1 MNSHKN
7 SSKKKGNLQN
17 QPSILSFF
25 GVNNSQ
31 SSSQQSQNI
40 LTSTKK
46 RTHREM
52 SENNKN
58 YYSENPAK
66 KKKKEIII
74 IDDDSNEEMNNE
86 NKEEEEIINL
96 SKNDNDNIQTP
107 SFTELTKKIKKKKL
121 KKSNNNKEEDSD
133 YIEIKDLES
142 TSSNFNIND
151 YNKSYLE
158 KELKENPHYLDF
170 SINKN
175 HSTKYLS
182 EQEKNLENYISTTMK
197 KEKIIPNDNM
207 TPSSF
212 NKGKSRKSTTNKK
225 STRNS
230 ISSFNEDNLSSISNE
245 EVLNHNEIFQNPQNG
260 LPDFLKPENIKD
272 KFGNKPDDINYDPT
286 TLFVPNDY
294 IKKQTPAM
302 RQFWN
307 FKKDNFDKVLLFKL
321 GKFYE
326 LFFDDAIIGNQILE
340 LNWMGNDPKKLHVGF
355 PEKILEE
362 KSRILINEGYKVAV
376 VEQTETPEQL
386 KERVKKDNSKD
397 ACVNRELCN
406 VFTKGT
412 YLKDDNN
419 NLNDNNNYNC
429 TRNKFCIS
437 LVYNDKVDS
446 CDNSQ
451 NNDLNYMNN
460 ISQNNNNI
468 NKRIEWGICIFDV
481 TTLQFYL
488 GNIIEDIQSSQTQ
501 SQNSIEGNY
510 TKLMTALYNLCP
522 DELILIRNN
531 IPNRALSFVKSLS
544 SHPQINYIKNS
555 YSLSDLNNL
564 CQKYFG
570 ENFQDWNQTILNLF
584 SNEQLNHAS
593 LMSLHSTIIYLEKIL
608 LANQCLPTA
617 IFHNYDGDITINPNK
632 KMIMD
637 YQAISNLEIIETQ
650 LDPKN
655 PETGSLLEY
664 LNKAQTPFGRRLMK
678 NWILNPLCNINDINE
693 RFDMVDDFIN
703 NEELITKIR
712 NALCK
717 WPDIERKCSKF
728 YKFAMDSNSKAIY
741 FEDIGKNRLNDFFS
755 LINFMISSQS
765 FFEIFNKYI
774 PKFKSKTLINKLK
787 IGTNIPDLNKV
798 LGELKDNYS
807 IVNTKDDKGNLIQ
820 KIESKPGVCEE
831 YDNCK
836 NELNQILNTFTEI
849 IQKEKKRM
857 KCAVIQY
864 SHTKGMKYE
873 LEIPEEYVKKNRPKE
888 YILTT
893 AKKGYLRFHTPE
905 LLENIKLLEST
916 QEKLKYLSQNVNIQ
930 LFKQF
935 YSKHNILNHYI
946 NIVSEIDCISN
957 LAYISIMD
965 KEKFS
970 RPKFIEISENNNNP
984 YIELIDCV
992 HPCLL
997 SRNQNFVPNNIII
1010 GKEGENLIVIT
1021 GPNMGGKSTLLR
1033 QVCIA
1038 TIIAQIGCYVPA
1050 KKCIMT
1056 LVDRIFTR
1064 IGASDKLLEGK
1075 STFYVE
1081 MEETQNILRNAT
1093 RNSLVIMDELGRGT
1107 STKDGKVIA
1116 KTILSVLENRIKCRV
1131 LFTTHYHDI
1140 IEWCKNEKNIGLYY
1154 MESNVDEKTKDISF
1168 LYKFKKGICPESYG
1182 ISVAKLA
1189 GLPESIINMARCIA
1203 QKNRE
1208 KLPFSFD

>member
-1 MNSHKN
+1 MSLSNN
-7 SSKKKGNLQN
+7 SSKKKTI

-25 GVNNSQ
+25 GLNDSP
-31 SSSQQSQNI
+31 SSSQKNNI
-40 LTSTKK
+40 LTSNKK
-46 RTHREM
+46 RTYNEM
-52 SENNKN
+52 SNNNKYN
-58 YYSENPAK
+58 SENPAK
-66 KKKKEIII
+66 KKRKEIII
-74 IDDDSNEEMNNE
+74 IDDDSIEDINNYQF
-86 NKEEEEIINL
+86 NQSDEIINL
-96 SKNDNDNIQTP
+96 SKNDIQTP
-107 SFTELTKKIKKKKL
+107 SFNNIKSKNEKNKKL
-121 KKSNNNKEEDSD
+121 KKKYENDSD
-133 YIEIKDLES
+133 LIEINDSIKEN
-142 TSSNFNIND
+142 NFNLND
-151 YNKSYLE
+151 YDKSKIE
-158 KELKENPHYLDF
+158 KELKENPHYLDL
-170 SINKN
+170 SLKKT

-182 EQEKNLENYISTTMK
+182 DQEKNLENYISTTNK
-197 KEKIIPNDNM
+197 KEKILQF
-207 TPSSF
+207 PSTTTSF
-212 NKGKSRKSTTNKK
+212 KKLKNKKSTNKK

-230 ISSFNEDNLSSISNE
+230 INSISDNENLSSISNDE
-245 EVLNHNEIFQNPQNG
+245 ALNQNEIFQNPQNG
-260 LPDFLKPENIKD
+260 LPNFLKPENIKD
-272 KFGNKPDDINYDPT
+272 KQGNKPDDPNYDPT
-286 TLFVPNDY
+286 TLYVPDDY

-419 NLNDNNNYNC
+419 NNYQI
-429 TRNKFCIS
+429 TKNKFCIS
-437 LVYNDKVDS
+437 LVYNDKCES
-446 CDNSQ
+446 NNSQ
-451 NNDLNYMNN
+451 SNEINYMSNLTQ
-460 ISQNNNNI
+460 SNI
-468 NKRIEWGICIFDV
+468 NKIIEWGICIFDV

-488 GNIIEDIQSSQTQ
+488 GNIIEDFQGSQNQSQ
-501 SQNSIEGNY
+501 SQNYIEGNY
-510 TKLMTALYNLCP
+510 TKLITALYNLCP

-531 IPNRALSFVKSLS
+531 IPNRALSFIKSLS

-555 YSLSDLNNL
+555 YSLTDLNNL

-570 ENFQDWNQTILNLF
+570 ENFQNWNQTILDLF
-584 SNEQLNHAS
+584 SNEQHNHSS
-593 LMSLHSTIIYLEKIL
+593 LMALHSTIIYLEKIL

-617 IFHNYDGDITINPNK
+617 IFHNYDGDTTINPNK

-693 RFDMVDDFIN
+693 RFDMVDDLIN
-703 NEELITKIR
+703 NEELIIKIR

-741 FEDIGKNRLNDFFS
+741 FEDIGKNRLNDFFN

-787 IGTNIPDLNKV
+787 FGTNIPDLNEV
-798 LGELKDNYS
+798 LGELKNNYS

-820 KIESKPGVCEE
+820 KIESKPGIYGE
-831 YDNCK
+831 YDDCK
-836 NELNQILNTFTEI
+836 EELNNILNKFEEI
-849 IQKEKKRM
+849 LQKEKKRI
-857 KCAVIQY
+857 KCAIIQY

-873 LEIPEEYVKKNRPKE
+873 LEIPEEYVKKNRPKD

-893 AKKGYLRFHTPE
+893 AKKGYLRFHTQE
-905 LLENIKLLEST
+905 ILDNVKLLENT
-916 QEKLKYLSQNVNIQ
+916 QEKLKNLSQNVNIQ

-935 YSKHNILNHYI
+935 YNKHNILNHYI
-946 NIVSEIDCISN
+946 NIISEIDCLSN
-957 LAYISIMD
+957 LAYISTMD

-970 RPKFIEISENNNNP
+970 RPKFIKLSENNNSP
-984 YIELIDCV
+984 YIELKECV

-997 SRNQNFVPNNIII
+997 SRNQNFVPNDISI
-1010 GKEGENLIVIT
+1010 GKNGKNLIVIT

-1033 QVCIA
+1033 QVCITA
-1038 TIIAQIGCYVPA
+1038 IIAQIGCYVPA
-1050 KKCIMT
+1050 KECTMSI
-1056 LVDRIFTR
+1056 VDRIFTR

-1093 RNSLVIMDELGRGT
+1093 KNSLVIMDELGRGT

-1116 KTILSVLENRIKCRV
+1116 KTILSVLENRIQCRC

-1140 IEWCKNEKNIGLYY
+1140 IEWCRNEEKIGLFY

-1168 LYKFKKGICPESYG
+1168 LYKFKEGICPESYG

-1189 GLPESIINMARCIA
+1189 GLPESIINMARNIA
-1203 QKNRE
+1203 EKNRL
-1208 KLPFSFD
+1208 KLPFSID

>member
-1 MNSHKN
+1 MSLSNN
-7 SSKKKGNLQN
+7 SSKKKTI

-25 GVNNSQ
+25 GLNDSP
-31 SSSQQSQNI
+31 SSSQKNNI
-40 LTSTKK
+40 LTSNKK
-46 RTHREM
+46 RTYNEM
-52 SENNKN
+52 SNNNKYN
-58 YYSENPAK
+58 SENPAK
-66 KKKKEIII
+66 KKRKEIII
-74 IDDDSNEEMNNE
+74 IDDDSIEDINNYQF
-86 NKEEEEIINL
+86 NQSDEIINL
-96 SKNDNDNIQTP
+96 SKNDIQTP
-107 SFTELTKKIKKKKL
+107 SFNNIKSKNEKNKKL
-121 KKSNNNKEEDSD
+121 KKKYDNDSD
-133 YIEIKDLES
+133 LIEINDSIKEN
-142 TSSNFNIND
+142 NFNLND
-151 YNKSYLE
+151 YDKSKIE
-158 KELKENPHYLDF
+158 KELKENPHYLDL
-170 SINKN
+170 SLKKT

-182 EQEKNLENYISTTMK
+182 DQEKNLENYISTTNK
-197 KEKIIPNDNM
+197 KEKILQF
-207 TPSSF
+207 PSTTTSF
-212 NKGKSRKSTTNKK
+212 KKLKNKKSTNKK
-225 STRNS
+225 STRNTINS
-230 ISSFNEDNLSSISNE
+230 ISDNENLSSISNDE
-245 EVLNHNEIFQNPQNG
+245 ALNQNEIFQNPQNG
-260 LPDFLKPENIKD
+260 LPNFLKPENIKD
-272 KFGNKPDDINYDPT
+272 KQGNKPDDPNYDPT
-286 TLFVPNDY
+286 TLYVPDDY

-419 NLNDNNNYNC
+419 NNYQI
-429 TRNKFCIS
+429 TKNKFCIS
-437 LVYNDKVDS
+437 LVYNDKCES
-446 CDNSQ
+446 NNSQ
-451 NNDLNYMNN
+451 SNEINYMSNLTQ
-460 ISQNNNNI
+460 SNI
-468 NKRIEWGICIFDV
+468 NKIIEWGICIFDV

-488 GNIIEDIQSSQTQ
+488 GNIIEDFQGSQNQSQ
-501 SQNSIEGNY
+501 SQNYIEGNY
-510 TKLMTALYNLCP
+510 TKLITALYNLCP

-531 IPNRALSFVKSLS
+531 IPNRALSFIKSLS

-555 YSLSDLNNL
+555 YSLTDLNNL

-570 ENFQDWNQTILNLF
+570 ENFQNWNQTILDLF
-584 SNEQLNHAS
+584 SNEQHNHSS
-593 LMSLHSTIIYLEKIL
+593 LMALHSTIIYLEKIL

-617 IFHNYDGDITINPNK
+617 IFHNYDGDTTINPNK

-693 RFDMVDDFIN
+693 RFDMVDDLIN
-703 NEELITKIR
+703 NEELIIKIR

-728 YKFAMDSNSKAIY
+728 YKFAMENNSKAIY
-741 FEDIGKNRLNDFFS
+741 FEDIGKNRLNDFFN

-787 IGTNIPDLNKV
+787 FGTNIPDLNEV
-798 LGELKDNYS
+798 LGELKNNYS

-820 KIESKPGVCEE
+820 KIESKPGIYGE
-831 YDNCK
+831 YDDCK
-836 NELNQILNTFTEI
+836 EELNNILNKFEEI
-849 IQKEKKRM
+849 LQKEKKRI
-857 KCAVIQY
+857 KCAIIQY

-873 LEIPEEYVKKNRPKE
+873 LEIPEEYVKKNRPKD

-893 AKKGYLRFHTPE
+893 AKKGYLRFHTQE
-905 LLENIKLLEST
+905 ILDNVKLLENT
-916 QEKLKYLSQNVNIQ
+916 QEKLKNLSQNVNIQ

-935 YSKHNILNHYI
+935 YNKHNILNHYI
-946 NIVSEIDCISN
+946 NIISEIDCLSN
-957 LAYISIMD
+957 LAYISTMD

-970 RPKFIEISENNNNP
+970 RPKFIKLSENNNSP
-984 YIELIDCV
+984 YIELKECV

-997 SRNQNFVPNNIII
+997 SRNQNFVPNDISI
-1010 GKEGENLIVIT
+1010 GKNGKNLIVIT

-1033 QVCIA
+1033 QVCITA
-1038 TIIAQIGCYVPA
+1038 IIAQIGCYVPA
-1050 KKCIMT
+1050 KECTMSI
-1056 LVDRIFTR
+1056 VDRIFTR

-1093 RNSLVIMDELGRGT
+1093 KNSLVIMDELGRGT

-1116 KTILSVLENRIKCRV
+1116 KTILSVLENRIQCRC

-1140 IEWCKNEKNIGLYY
+1140 IEWCRNEEKIGLFY

-1168 LYKFKKGICPESYG
+1168 LYKFKEGICPESYG

-1189 GLPESIINMARCIA
+1189 GLPESIINMARNIA
-1203 QKNRE
+1203 EKNRL
-1208 KLPFSFD
+1208 KLPFSID

>member
-1 MNSHKN
+1 MSLSNN
-7 SSKKKGNLQN
+7 SSKKKTI

-25 GVNNSQ
+25 GLNDSP
-31 SSSQQSQNI
+31 SSSQKNNI
-40 LTSTKK
+40 LTSNKK
-46 RTHREM
+46 RTYNEM
-52 SENNKN
+52 SNNNKYN
-58 YYSENPAK
+58 SENPAK
-66 KKKKEIII
+66 KKRKEIII
-74 IDDDSNEEMNNE
+74 IDDDSIEDINNYQF
-86 NKEEEEIINL
+86 NQSDEIINL
-96 SKNDNDNIQTP
+96 SKNDIQTP
-107 SFTELTKKIKKKKL
+107 SFNNIKSKNEKNKKL
-121 KKSNNNKEEDSD
+121 KKKYDNDSD
-133 YIEIKDLES
+133 LIEINDSIKEN
-142 TSSNFNIND
+142 NFNLND
-151 YNKSYLE
+151 YDKSKIE
-158 KELKENPHYLDF
+158 KELKENPHYLDL
-170 SINKN
+170 SLKKT

-182 EQEKNLENYISTTMK
+182 DQEKNLENYISTTNK
-197 KEKIIPNDNM
+197 KEKILQF
-207 TPSSF
+207 PSTTTSF
-212 NKGKSRKSTTNKK
+212 KKLKNKKSTNKK

-230 ISSFNEDNLSSISNE
+230 INSISDNENLSSISNDE
-245 EVLNHNEIFQNPQNG
+245 ALNQNEIFQNPQNG
-260 LPDFLKPENIKD
+260 LPNFLKPENIKD
-272 KFGNKPDDINYDPT
+272 KQGNKPDDPNYDPT
-286 TLFVPNDY
+286 TLYVPDDY

-419 NLNDNNNYNC
+419 NNYQI
-429 TRNKFCIS
+429 TKNKFCIS
-437 LVYNDKVDS
+437 LVYNDKCES
-446 CDNSQ
+446 NNSQ
-451 NNDLNYMNN
+451 SNEINYMSNLTQ
-460 ISQNNNNI
+460 SNI
-468 NKRIEWGICIFDV
+468 NKIIEWGICIFDV

-488 GNIIEDIQSSQTQ
+488 GNIIEDFQGSQNQSQ
-501 SQNSIEGNY
+501 SQNYIEGNY
-510 TKLMTALYNLCP
+510 TKLITALYNLCP

-531 IPNRALSFVKSLS
+531 IPNRALSFIKSLS

-555 YSLSDLNNL
+555 YSLTDLNNL

-570 ENFQDWNQTILNLF
+570 ENFQNWNQTILDLF
-584 SNEQLNHAS
+584 SNEQHNHSS
-593 LMSLHSTIIYLEKIL
+593 LMALHSTIIYLEKIL

-617 IFHNYDGDITINPNK
+617 IFHNYDGDTTINPNK

-693 RFDMVDDFIN
+693 RFDMVDDLIN
-703 NEELITKIR
+703 NEELIIKIR

-728 YKFAMDSNSKAIY
+728 YKFAMENNSKAIY
-741 FEDIGKNRLNDFFS
+741 FEDIGKNRLNDFFN

-787 IGTNIPDLNKV
+787 FGTNIPDLNEV
-798 LGELKDNYS
+798 LGELKNNYS

-820 KIESKPGVCEE
+820 KIESKPGIYGE
-831 YDNCK
+831 YDDCK
-836 NELNQILNTFTEI
+836 EELNNILNKFEEI
-849 IQKEKKRM
+849 LQKEKKRI
-857 KCAVIQY
+857 KCAIIQY

-873 LEIPEEYVKKNRPKE
+873 LEIPEEYVKKNRPKD

-893 AKKGYLRFHTPE
+893 AKKGYLRFHTQE
-905 LLENIKLLEST
+905 ILDNVKLLENT
-916 QEKLKYLSQNVNIQ
+916 QEKLKNLSQNVNIQ

-935 YSKHNILNHYI
+935 YNKHNILNHYI
-946 NIVSEIDCISN
+946 NIISEIDCLSN
-957 LAYISIMD
+957 LAYISTMD

-970 RPKFIEISENNNNP
+970 RPKFIKLSENNNSP
-984 YIELIDCV
+984 YIELKECV

-997 SRNQNFVPNNIII
+997 SRNQNFVPNDISI
-1010 GKEGENLIVIT
+1010 GKNGKNLIVIT

-1033 QVCIA
+1033 QVCITA
-1038 TIIAQIGCYVPA
+1038 IIAQIGCYVPA
-1050 KKCIMT
+1050 KECTMSI
-1056 LVDRIFTR
+1056 VDRIFTR

-1093 RNSLVIMDELGRGT
+1093 KNSLVIMDELGRGT

-1116 KTILSVLENRIKCRV
+1116 KTILSVLENRIQCRC

-1140 IEWCKNEKNIGLYY
+1140 IEWCRNEEKIGLFY

-1168 LYKFKKGICPESYG
+1168 LYKFKEGICPESYG

-1189 GLPESIINMARCIA
+1189 GLPESIINMARNIA
-1203 QKNRE
+1203 EKNRL
-1208 KLPFSFD
+1208 KLPFSID

>member
-1 MNSHKN
+1 MNLSNN
-7 SSKKKGNLQN
+7 SSKKKSV

-25 GVNNSQ
+25 GFNNSQ
-31 SSSQQSQNI
+31 SSQPKNNI
-40 LTSTKK
+40 LTTNKK
-46 RTHREM
+46 RTYNEM
-52 SENNKN
+52 SNDKK
-58 YYSENPAK
+58 YHSENPAK
-66 KKKKEIII
+66 KKRKEIII
-74 IDDDSNEEMNNE
+74 IDDDSIEDINNYQF
-86 NKEEEEIINL
+86 NQSDEIINL
-96 SKNDNDNIQTP
+96 SKNDIQTP
-107 SFTELTKKIKKKKL
+107 SFNNIKSKNEKNKKL
-121 KKSNNNKEEDSD
+121 KKKYDNDSD
-133 YIEIKDLES
+133 LIEINDSIKEN
-142 TSSNFNIND
+142 NFNLND
-151 YNKSYLE
+151 YDKSKIE
-158 KELKENPHYLDF
+158 KELKENPHYLDL
-170 SINKN
+170 SLKKT

-182 EQEKNLENYISTTMK
+182 DQEKNLENYISTTNK
-197 KEKIIPNDNM
+197 KEKILQF
-207 TPSSF
+207 PSTTTSF
-212 NKGKSRKSTTNKK
+212 KKLKNKKSTNKK

-230 ISSFNEDNLSSISNE
+230 INSISDNENLSSISNDE
-245 EVLNHNEIFQNPQNG
+245 ALNQNEIFQNPQNG
-260 LPDFLKPENIKD
+260 LPNFLKPENIKD
-272 KFGNKPDDINYDPT
+272 KQGNKPDDPNYDPT
-286 TLFVPNDY
+286 TLYVPDDY

-419 NLNDNNNYNC
+419 NNYQINK
-429 TRNKFCIS
+429 NKFCIS
-437 LVYNDKVDS
+437 LVYNDKCES
-446 CDNSQ
+446 NNSQ
-451 NNDLNYMNN
+451 SNEINYMSNLTQ
-460 ISQNNNNI
+460 SNI
-468 NKRIEWGICIFDV
+468 NKIIEWGICIFDV

-488 GNIIEDIQSSQTQ
+488 GNIIEDFQGSQNQSQ
-501 SQNSIEGNY
+501 SQNYIEGNY
-510 TKLMTALYNLCP
+510 TKLITALYNLCP

-531 IPNRALSFVKSLS
+531 IPNRALSFIKSLS

-555 YSLSDLNNL
+555 YSLTDLNNL

-570 ENFQDWNQTILNLF
+570 ENFQKWNKTILDLF
-584 SNEQLNHAS
+584 SNEQLNHSS
-593 LMSLHSTIIYLEKIL
+593 LMALHSTIIYLEKIL

-617 IFHNYDGDITINPNK
+617 IFHNYDGDTTINPNK

-693 RFDMVDDFIN
+693 RFDMVDDLIN
-703 NEELITKIR
+703 NEELIIKIR

-728 YKFAMDSNSKAIY
+728 YKFAMENNSKAIY
-741 FEDIGKNRLNDFFS
+741 FEDIGKNRLNDFFN

-787 IGTNIPDLNKV
+787 FGTNIPDLNEV
-798 LGELKDNYS
+798 LGELKNNYS

-820 KIESKPGVCEE
+820 KIESKPGIYGE
-831 YDNCK
+831 YDDCK
-836 NELNQILNTFTEI
+836 EELNNILNKFEEI
-849 IQKEKKRM
+849 LQKEKKRI
-857 KCAVIQY
+857 KCAIIQY

-873 LEIPEEYVKKNRPKE
+873 LEIPEEYVKKNRPKD

-893 AKKGYLRFHTPE
+893 AKKGYLRFHTQE
-905 LLENIKLLEST
+905 ILDNVKLLENT
-916 QEKLKYLSQNVNIQ
+916 QEKLKNLSQNVNIQ

-935 YSKHNILNHYI
+935 YNKHNILNHYI
-946 NIVSEIDCISN
+946 NIISEIDCLSN
-957 LAYISIMD
+957 LAYISTMD

-970 RPKFIEISENNNNP
+970 RPKFIKLSENNNSP
-984 YIELIDCV
+984 YIELKECV

-997 SRNQNFVPNNIII
+997 SRNQNFVPNDISI
-1010 GKEGENLIVIT
+1010 GKNGKNLIVIT

-1033 QVCIA
+1033 QVCITA
-1038 TIIAQIGCYVPA
+1038 IIAQIGCYVPA
-1050 KKCIMT
+1050 KECTMSI
-1056 LVDRIFTR
+1056 VDRIFTR

-1093 RNSLVIMDELGRGT
+1093 KNSLVIMDELGRGT

-1116 KTILSVLENRIKCRV
+1116 KTILSVLENRIQCRC

-1140 IEWCKNEKNIGLYY
+1140 IEWCRNEEKIGLFY

-1168 LYKFKKGICPESYG
+1168 LYKFKEGICPESYG

-1189 GLPESIINMARCIA
+1189 GLPESIINMARNIA
-1203 QKNRE
+1203 EKNRL
-1208 KLPFSFD
+1208 KLPFSID

>member
-1 MNSHKN
+1 MSLSNN
-7 SSKKKGNLQN
+7 SSKKKTI

-25 GVNNSQ
+25 GLNDSP
-31 SSSQQSQNI
+31 SSSQKNNI
-40 LTSTKK
+40 LTSNKK
-46 RTHREM
+46 RTYNEM
-52 SENNKN
+52 SNNNKYN
-58 YYSENPAK
+58 SENPAK
-66 KKKKEIII
+66 KKRKEIII
-74 IDDDSNEEMNNE
+74 IDDDSIEDINNYQF
-86 NKEEEEIINL
+86 NQSDEIINL
-96 SKNDNDNIQTP
+96 SKNDIQTP
-107 SFTELTKKIKKKKL
+107 SFNNIKSKNEKNKKL
-121 KKSNNNKEEDSD
+121 KKKYDNDSD
-133 YIEIKDLES
+133 LIEINDSIKEN
-142 TSSNFNIND
+142 NFNLND
-151 YNKSYLE
+151 YDKSKIE
-158 KELKENPHYLDF
+158 KELKENPHYLDL
-170 SINKN
+170 SLKKT

-182 EQEKNLENYISTTMK
+182 DQEKNLENYISTTNK
-197 KEKIIPNDNM
+197 KEKILQFP
-207 TPSSF
+207 
-212 NKGKSRKSTTNKK
+212 STTTSFKKLKNKK
-225 STRNS
+225 STRNTINS
-230 ISSFNEDNLSSISNE
+230 ISDNENLSSISNDE
-245 EVLNHNEIFQNPQNG
+245 ALNQNEIFQNPQNG
-260 LPDFLKPENIKD
+260 LPNFLKPENIKD
-272 KFGNKPDDINYDPT
+272 KQGNKPDDPNYDPT
-286 TLFVPNDY
+286 TLYVPDDY

-397 ACVNRELCN
+397 TCVNRELCN

-419 NLNDNNNYNC
+419 NNYQI
-429 TRNKFCIS
+429 TKNKFCIS
-437 LVYNDKVDS
+437 LVYNDKCES
-446 CDNSQ
+446 NNSQ
-451 NNDLNYMNN
+451 SNEINYMSNLTQ
-460 ISQNNNNI
+460 SNI
-468 NKRIEWGICIFDV
+468 NKIIEWGICIFDV

-488 GNIIEDIQSSQTQ
+488 GNIIEDFQGSQNQSQ
-501 SQNSIEGNY
+501 SQNYIEGNY
-510 TKLMTALYNLCP
+510 TKLMTTLYNLCP

-531 IPNRALSFVKSLS
+531 IPNRALSFIKSLS

-555 YSLSDLNNL
+555 YSLTDLNNL

-570 ENFQDWNQTILNLF
+570 ENFQNWNQTILDLF
-584 SNEQLNHAS
+584 SNEQHNHSS
-593 LMSLHSTIIYLEKIL
+593 LMALHSTIIYLEKIL

-617 IFHNYDGDITINPNK
+617 IFHNYDGDTTINPNK

-693 RFDMVDDFIN
+693 RFDMVDDLIN
-703 NEELITKIR
+703 NEELIIKIR

-728 YKFAMDSNSKAIY
+728 YKFAMENNSKAIY
-741 FEDIGKNRLNDFFS
+741 FEDIGKNRLNDFFN

-787 IGTNIPDLNKV
+787 FGTNIPDLNEV
-798 LGELKDNYS
+798 LGELKNNYS

-820 KIESKPGVCEE
+820 KIESKPGIYGE
-831 YDNCK
+831 YDDCK
-836 NELNQILNTFTEI
+836 EELNNILNKFEEI
-849 IQKEKKRM
+849 LQKEKKRI
-857 KCAVIQY
+857 KCAIIQY

-873 LEIPEEYVKKNRPKE
+873 LEIPEEYVKKNRPKD

-893 AKKGYLRFHTPE
+893 AKKGYLRFHTQE
-905 LLENIKLLEST
+905 ILDNVKLLENT
-916 QEKLKYLSQNVNIQ
+916 QEKLKNLSQNVNIQ

-935 YSKHNILNHYI
+935 YNKHNILNHYI
-946 NIVSEIDCISN
+946 NIISEIDCLSN
-957 LAYISIMD
+957 LAYISTMD

-970 RPKFIEISENNNNP
+970 RPKFIKLSENNNSP
-984 YIELIDCV
+984 YIELKECV

-997 SRNQNFVPNNIII
+997 SRNQNFVPNDISI
-1010 GKEGENLIVIT
+1010 GKNGKNLIVIT

-1033 QVCIA
+1033 QVCITA
-1038 TIIAQIGCYVPA
+1038 IIAQIGCYVPA
-1050 KKCIMT
+1050 KECTMSI
-1056 LVDRIFTR
+1056 VDRIFTR

-1093 RNSLVIMDELGRGT
+1093 KNSLVIMDELGRGT

-1116 KTILSVLENRIKCRV
+1116 KTILSVLENRIQCRC

-1140 IEWCKNEKNIGLYY
+1140 IEWCRNEEKIGLFY

-1168 LYKFKKGICPESYG
+1168 LYKFKEGICPESYG

-1189 GLPESIINMARCIA
+1189 GLPESIINMARNIA
-1203 QKNRE
+1203 EKNRL
-1208 KLPFSFD
+1208 KLPFSID

>member
-1 MNSHKN
+1 MSLSNN
-7 SSKKKGNLQN
+7 SSKKKTI

-25 GVNNSQ
+25 GLNDSP
-31 SSSQQSQNI
+31 SSSQKNNI
-40 LTSTKK
+40 LTSNKK
-46 RTHREM
+46 RTYNEM
-52 SENNKN
+52 SNNNKYN
-58 YYSENPAK
+58 SENPAK
-66 KKKKEIII
+66 KKRKEIII
-74 IDDDSNEEMNNE
+74 IDDDSIEDINNYQF
-86 NKEEEEIINL
+86 NQSDEIINL
-96 SKNDNDNIQTP
+96 SKNDIQTP
-107 SFTELTKKIKKKKL
+107 SFNNIKSKNEKNKKL
-121 KKSNNNKEEDSD
+121 KKKYENDSD
-133 YIEIKDLES
+133 LIEINDSIKEN
-142 TSSNFNIND
+142 NFNLND
-151 YNKSYLE
+151 YDKSKIE
-158 KELKENPHYLDF
+158 KELKENPHYLDL
-170 SINKN
+170 SLKKT

-182 EQEKNLENYISTTMK
+182 DQEKNLENYISTTNK
-197 KEKIIPNDNM
+197 KEKILQF
-207 TPSSF
+207 PSTTTSF
-212 NKGKSRKSTTNKK
+212 KKLKNKKSTNKK

-230 ISSFNEDNLSSISNE
+230 INSISDNENLSSISNDE
-245 EVLNHNEIFQNPQNG
+245 ALNQNEIFQNPQNG
-260 LPDFLKPENIKD
+260 LPNFLKPENIKD
-272 KFGNKPDDINYDPT
+272 KQGNKPDDPNYDPT
-286 TLFVPNDY
+286 TLYVPDDY

-419 NLNDNNNYNC
+419 NNYQI
-429 TRNKFCIS
+429 TKNKFCIS
-437 LVYNDKVDS
+437 LVYNDKCES
-446 CDNSQ
+446 NNSQ
-451 NNDLNYMNN
+451 SNEINYMSNLTQ
-460 ISQNNNNI
+460 SNI
-468 NKRIEWGICIFDV
+468 NKIIEWGICIFDV

-488 GNIIEDIQSSQTQ
+488 GNIIEDFQGSQNQSQ
-501 SQNSIEGNY
+501 SQNYIEGNY
-510 TKLMTALYNLCP
+510 TKLITALYNLCP

-531 IPNRALSFVKSLS
+531 IPNRALSFIKSLS

-555 YSLSDLNNL
+555 YSLTDLNNL

-570 ENFQDWNQTILNLF
+570 ENFQNWNQTILDLF
-584 SNEQLNHAS
+584 SNEQHNHSS
-593 LMSLHSTIIYLEKIL
+593 LMALHSTIIYLEKIL

-617 IFHNYDGDITINPNK
+617 IFHNYDGDTTINPNK

-693 RFDMVDDFIN
+693 RFDMVDDLIN
-703 NEELITKIR
+703 NEELIIKIR

-728 YKFAMDSNSKAIY
+728 YKFAMENNSKAIY
-741 FEDIGKNRLNDFFS
+741 FEDIGKNRLNDFFN

-787 IGTNIPDLNKV
+787 FGTNIPDLNEV
-798 LGELKDNYS
+798 LGELKNNYS

-820 KIESKPGVCEE
+820 KIESKPGIYGE
-831 YDNCK
+831 YDDCK
-836 NELNQILNTFTEI
+836 EELNNILNKFEEI
-849 IQKEKKRM
+849 LQKEKKRI
-857 KCAVIQY
+857 KCAIIQY

-873 LEIPEEYVKKNRPKE
+873 LEIPEEYVKKNRPKD

-893 AKKGYLRFHTPE
+893 AKKGYLRFHTQE
-905 LLENIKLLEST
+905 ILDNVKLLENT
-916 QEKLKYLSQNVNIQ
+916 QEKLKNLSQNVNIQ

-935 YSKHNILNHYI
+935 YNKHNILNHYI
-946 NIVSEIDCISN
+946 NIISEIDCLSN
-957 LAYISIMD
+957 LAYISTMD

-970 RPKFIEISENNNNP
+970 RPKFIKLSENNNSP
-984 YIELIDCV
+984 YIELKECV

-997 SRNQNFVPNNIII
+997 SRNQNFVPNDISI
-1010 GKEGENLIVIT
+1010 GKNGKNLIVIT

-1033 QVCIA
+1033 QVCITA
-1038 TIIAQIGCYVPA
+1038 IIAQIGCYVPA
-1050 KKCIMT
+1050 KECTMSI
-1056 LVDRIFTR
+1056 VDRIFTR

-1093 RNSLVIMDELGRGT
+1093 KNSLVIMDELGRGT

-1116 KTILSVLENRIKCRV
+1116 KTILSVLENRIQCRC

-1140 IEWCKNEKNIGLYY
+1140 IEWCRNEEKIGLFY

-1168 LYKFKKGICPESYG
+1168 LYKFKEGICPESYG

-1189 GLPESIINMARCIA
+1189 GLPESIINMARNIA
-1203 QKNRE
+1203 EKNRL
-1208 KLPFSFD
+1208 KLPFSID

>member
-1 MNSHKN
+1 MSLSNN
-7 SSKKKGNLQN
+7 SSKKKSF
-17 QPSILSFF
+17 QPSILSFLGF
-25 GVNNSQ
+25 NNSQ
-31 SSSQQSQNI
+31 SSSQKNNI
-40 LTSTKK
+40 LTTNKK
-46 RTHREM
+46 RTYNEM
-52 SENNKN
+52 SNDKK
-58 YYSENPAK
+58 YHSENPAK
-66 KKKKEIII
+66 KKRKEIII
-74 IDDDSNEEMNNE
+74 IDDDSIEDINNYQFKQ
-86 NKEEEEIINL
+86 NDEIINL
-96 SKNDNDNIQTP
+96 SKNDIQTP
-107 SFTELTKKIKKKKL
+107 SFNDIKSKNQKD
-121 KKSNNNKEEDSD
+121 KKSKNKDEDD
-133 YIEIKDLES
+133 IDFIEINDSIKEN
-142 TSSNFNIND
+142 NFNLEEYDKTII
-151 YNKSYLE
+151 E

-170 SINKN
+170 SLKKN

-182 EQEKNLENYISTTMK
+182 DQEKNLENYISTTNK
-197 KEKIIPNDNM
+197 KEKILQIPTTN
-207 TPSSF
+207 TSF
-212 NKGKSRKSTTNKK
+212 KKLKNKKSTNKK

-230 ISSFNEDNLSSISNE
+230 INSISDNDNISSISNDE
-245 EVLNHNEIFQNPQNG
+245 ALNQNEIFQNPQNG

-272 KFGNKPDDINYDPT
+272 KQGNKPDDPNYDPT
-286 TLFVPNDY
+286 TLYVPNEY

-397 ACVNRELCN
+397 ACVSRELCN

-419 NLNDNNNYNC
+419 NNNYQI
-429 TRNKFCIS
+429 TKNKFCIS
-437 LVYNDKVDS
+437 LVYNDKS
-446 CDNSQ
+446 ESFDNSQ
-451 NNDLNYMNN
+451 SNNNNYMSNL
-460 ISQNNNNI
+460 SQNNI
-468 NKRIEWGICIFDV
+468 NKFIEWGICIFDV

-488 GNIIEDIQSSQTQ
+488 GNVIEDIQGSQSQSQ
-501 SQNSIEGNY
+501 SQNYIEGNY
-510 TKLMTALYNLCP
+510 TKLMTTLYNLCP

-531 IPNRALSFVKSLS
+531 IPNRALSFIHSLS

-555 YSLSDLNNL
+555 YSLTDLNNL

-570 ENFQDWNQTILNLF
+570 ENFQNWNQTILNLF
-584 SNEQLNHAS
+584 SNEQRNHSS
-593 LMSLHSTIIYLEKIL
+593 LMALHSTIIYLEKIL

-617 IFHNYDGDITINPNK
+617 IFHSYDGDATINPNK

-655 PETGSLLEY
+655 PENGSLLEY

-703 NEELITKIR
+703 NEELIIKIR

-741 FEDIGKNRLNDFFS
+741 FEDIGKNRLNDFFN

-765 FFEIFNKYI
+765 FFEIFKNYI

-787 IGTNIPDLNKV
+787 IGTNIPDLNEV
-798 LGELKDNYS
+798 LGELKNNYS

-820 KIESKPGVCEE
+820 KIESKPGIYEE
-831 YDNCK
+831 YDDCK
-836 NELNQILNTFTEI
+836 EELNNILNKFEEI
-849 IQKEKKRM
+849 LQKEKKRI
-857 KCAVIQY
+857 KCAIIQY

-873 LEIPEEYVKKNRPKE
+873 LEIPEEYVKKNRPKD

-893 AKKGYLRFHTPE
+893 AKKGYLRFHTQE
-905 LLENIKLLEST
+905 ILDNVKLLETT
-916 QEKLKYLSQNVNIQ
+916 QEKLKNLSQNVNIQ

-935 YSKHNILNHYI
+935 YNKHNILNHYI
-946 NIVSEIDCISN
+946 NIISEIDCLSN

-965 KEKFS
+965 REKFC
-970 RPKFIEISENNNNP
+970 RPKFIELSENNNSP
-984 YIELIDCV
+984 YIELKECV

-997 SRNQNFVPNNIII
+997 SRNQNFVPNDILI
-1010 GKEGENLIVIT
+1010 GKNGKNLIVIT

-1050 KKCIMT
+1050 KECTMT
-1056 LVDRIFTR
+1056 IVDRIFTR

-1093 RNSLVIMDELGRGT
+1093 KNSLVIMDELGRGT

-1140 IEWCKNEKNIGLYY
+1140 IEWCRNEEKIGLYY

-1168 LYKFKKGICPESYG
+1168 LYKFKEGICPESYG
-1182 ISVAKLA
+1182 ISVGKLA
-1189 GLPESIINMARCIA
+1189 GLPESIISMARNIA
-1203 QKNRE
+1203 EKNRL
-1208 KLPFSFD
+1208 KLPFSIN